1 MKDMDI
7 EHLEVTVKNNSED
20 EIGILINSFDKL
32 IVKIKTLIQE
42 VYKSEIL
49 KRKYEMRALQAQ
61 INPHFLYN
69 SLSLINWKAIRA
81 GEEEISEMS
90 QLLSTFYRTSLNK
103 GSNVI
108 SVENELSN
116 TEAYIKI
123 QLMMHNYNFDVDF
136 DIDDEIKE
144 YYMIN
149 LLLQPLV
156 ENAVNHGIDEKRNSR
171 GRIRISAKKEDVDIV
186 FEVEDNGVGMTKEM
200 CEKILTSKSN
210 GYGIKNVYD
219 RIKVVYG
226 DKYGLEFIS
235 IENQGTIARIRISV
249 EKSKEKFNE
258 YVYLDE

>member
-1 MKDMDI
+1 
-7 EHLEVTVKNNSED
+7 
-20 EIGILINSFDKL
+20 
-32 IVKIKTLIQE
+32 
-42 VYKSEIL
+42 
-49 KRKYEMRALQAQ
+49 MRALQAQ

-156 ENAVNHGIDEKRNSR
+156 
-171 GRIRISAKKEDVDIV
+171 VDIV

-200 CEKILTSKSN
+200 CEKILTSKSK

-235 IENQGTIARIRISV
+235 IENQGTIARIRISA